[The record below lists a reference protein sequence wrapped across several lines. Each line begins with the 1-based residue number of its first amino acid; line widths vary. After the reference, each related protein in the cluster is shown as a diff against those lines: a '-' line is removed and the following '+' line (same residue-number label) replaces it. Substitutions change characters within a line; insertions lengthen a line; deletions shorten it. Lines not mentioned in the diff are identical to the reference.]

1 MFLEYLDGS
10 LGLRDI
16 RANNHIRDRTWISA
30 DKTVKMS
37 IDSTHQEVASS
48 KTKSL
53 HTCRQCQISPSSA
66 NVEVPT
72 VSAILVGP
80 FNRSP
85 TERQMPPL
93 QRLRTGQGG
102 PS

>member
-10 LGLRDI
+10 LGFRDI
-16 RANNHIRDRTWISA
+16 QRANNHIRHTTWI
-30 DKTVKMS
+30 
-37 IDSTHQEVASS
+37 
-48 KTKSL
+48 
-53 HTCRQCQISPSSA
+53 SA

-102 PS
+102 P